1 MGLSQVFK
9 EGKDQKAQGRI
20 GKMRVRGELRS
31 SDMGQFDHD
40 RAMAQRRVFRKMES
54 RFCMDRS
61 AMRSIGNRPLT

>member
-40 RAMAQRRVFRKMES
+40 CAMAQHRVFRKMES
-54 RFCMDRS
+54 R
-61 AMRSIGNRPLT
+61 L